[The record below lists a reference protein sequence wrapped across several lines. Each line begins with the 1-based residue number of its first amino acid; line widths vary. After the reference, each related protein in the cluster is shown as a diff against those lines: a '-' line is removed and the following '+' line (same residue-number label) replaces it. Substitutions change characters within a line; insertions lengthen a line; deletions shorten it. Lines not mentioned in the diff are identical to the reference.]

1 MGLRLYLA
9 VLHDRQPSH
18 YYSTVTSPITSQNCH
33 HALSLITTI
42 TNPLR
47 DSDIA
52 APFGATI
59 IIKIVFLISTVPLIQ
74 TPLLITIVLLISTAL
89 VNTVNAGDVA
99 SLFNVSVN
107 DVQELREYIG
117 IFIDGSELCR
127 THLSRR
133 DGVRLEH
140 FIEEKLAENTTLPDA
155 FRIKRDHQN
164 FPRLVALVKQK
175 ITEKCRQRAKRNS
188 RAHSDTCISA
198 LATIGLRFSDD
209 KQSKDYGLC
218 AFRDLMKD
226 DITPT
231 GDTIRVEDFDYQKF
245 LQRVNSTAVATRTG
259 DGESKIVYKDRN
271 GSAAIID
278 EISWAAAIMQLLQD
292 ATSAKH
298 RFVFHLERKVQDIS
312 AAPQPDGADRRNT
325 RRLSSASI
333 KSEPDT
339 ASPQK
344 RRRLDSD

>member
-1 MGLRLYLA
+1 M
-9 VLHDRQPSH
+9 
-18 YYSTVTSPITSQNCH
+18 
-33 HALSLITTI
+33 
-42 TNPLR
+42 
-47 DSDIA
+47 
-52 APFGATI
+52 
-59 IIKIVFLISTVPLIQ
+59 
-74 TPLLITIVLLISTAL
+74 
-89 VNTVNAGDVA
+89 VNAGDVA
-99 SLFNVSVN
+99 SLFKVSVN

-231 GDTIRVEDFDYQKF
+231 GDTIR
-245 LQRVNSTAVATRTG
+245 
-259 DGESKIVYKDRN
+259 DRN

-298 RFVFHLERKVQDIS
+298 RLVFHLERKVQDIS

>member
-1 MGLRLYLA
+1 MLQ
-9 VLHDRQPSH
+9 DRQVTT
-18 YYSTVTSPITSQNCH
+18 TVTSPITLQNCH

-47 DSDIA
+47 DSDVA

-59 IIKIVFLISTVPLIQ
+59 IIKIVFLISTVPLIP

-89 VNTVNAGDVA
+89 VNMVNAGDVA

-188 RAHSDTCISA
+188 RAHSNTCISA

-231 GDTIRVEDFDYQKF
+231 GDTIRVEDLDYQKF
-245 LQRVNSTAVATRTG
+245 LQRVNSTVATRTG

-298 RFVFHLERKVQDIS
+298 RFVFHLERKGMYIS
-312 AAPQPDGADRRNT
+312 SVYLE
-325 RRLSSASI
+325 RLF
-333 KSEPDT
+333 T
-339 ASPQK
+339 
-344 RRRLDSD
+344 